1 MIRLFSQYVSSKSVV
16 LMILEGCLLTLALIC
31 GTWIRFRDDNAA
43 FQGYVSVPT
52 FVLQVAVFVGILQI
66 CFFYCDLY
74 DLSAIRRRWEQT
86 ISLVQ
91 SVGAACLLLGLLYYI
106 FPALLI
112 GRGILFIS
120 LILVAAFV
128 LLNRTVIDRFWTVA
142 APQER
147 ILILGTGQLADL
159 VANELTRRNDL
170 NAKLVGFAEVPGR
183 SAGQADNGN
192 WPVIGAGTQVRE
204 IVEKHAISR
213 IVVALE
219 DRRNALPVHDL
230 VRLRLNGI
238 RVEDAN
244 SIVSALTGRVW
255 LEMVQPSWFVFS
267 DGFRRST
274 LTSIIKRILDLTCG
288 LVGLVV
294 SLPVMLLVSIAI
306 RLDSKGP
313 VIYRQMR
320 VGLQGKPFELL
331 KFRSMRVDAEA
342 QNGAQWAAEHD
353 PRVTRVG
360 RFLRRYRLDE
370 LPQFLNVI
378 RGEMSFVGPRP
389 ERPVF
394 VEQLRQKISYYDER
408 HSVRPGLTGWA
419 QVQYHYGASFEDTA
433 RKLEYDLFYLKNM
446 SVLFD
451 CAIILKTIRIVL
463 TGFGGR

>member
-1 MIRLFSQYVSSKSVV
+1 MIRVFSQYVSSKSIV
-16 LMILEGCLLTLALIC
+16 LMILEGGLLTLALLC
-31 GTWIRFRDDNAA
+31 ATWIRFWDNGIALEDFLGLPNFA
-43 FQGYVSVPT
+43 IQA
-52 FVLQVAVFVGILQI
+52 VAFVGIVQL
-66 CFFYCDLY
+66 CFYYCDLY
-74 DLSAIRRRWEQT
+74 DLTVIRHRREQF
-86 ISLVQ
+86 ILLIQ

-106 FPALLI
+106 FPSLLI
-112 GRGILFIS
+112 GRGVFFIS
-120 LILVAAFV
+120 IVLLTGFV
-128 LLNRTVIDRFWTVA
+128 LLSRSVLDRVWIVA
-142 APQER
+142 GLKEN
-147 ILILGTGQLADL
+147 ILILGTGSLALTVARELKQRDDL
-159 VANELTRRNDL
+159 SAT
-170 NAKLVGFAEVPGR
+170 LVGFARIADAAPKVEEICGR
-183 SAGQADNGN
+183 
-192 WPVIGAGTQVRE
+192 PVLGSSDRMRE
-204 IVEKHAISR
+204 IVDQHAISR

-230 VRLRLNGI
+230 VRLRVSGV

-244 SIVSALTGRVW
+244 STVSSLTGRIW

-267 DGFRRST
+267 DGFQRST
-274 LTSIIKRILDLTCG
+274 LTSIIKRALDLACSI
-288 LVGLVV
+288 VGLVL
-294 SLPVMLLVSIAI
+294 SSPAMLLIGIAI

-313 VIYRQMR
+313 AIYRQTR
-320 VGLQGKPFELL
+320 VGLRGRPFEVL
-331 KFRSMRVDAEA
+331 KFRSMRTDAEA
-342 QNGAQWAAEHD
+342 ENGAQWAQDED

-370 LPQFLNVI
+370 LPQFVNVI

-419 QVQYHYGASFEDTA
+419 QVSYHYGASFEDTA